1 MKTINDEIKVAT
13 RIHRIS
19 LIIKSILVLLSL
31 CFCGCA
37 VLSPSTDGLKH
48 SNNNF
53 ESWNERQLHFTENS
67 SVKVDFLGKH
77 NGAYL
82 YKTVDNKGQE
92 VFFHLPVK
100 NGETALITLDKPVYS
115 NKTGKTAKFYFYEN
129 NKQPYFKMID
139 PCTTR
144 ISTDTALDKTSEY
157 PTNVFVKV
165 YVRYYIRD
173 GVDGH
178 AMDFHE
184 IKYASKE
191 GNFSNNSKK
200 QTGLSAYDSVVLG
213 ARNMGYL
220 ITVPIDAALTV
231 AFAPFSLFIPRCGM
245 WGCP

>member
-1 MKTINDEIKVAT
+1 MIGRQD
-13 RIHRIS
+13 IHRIS
-19 LIIKSILVLLSL
+19 SIIKSIPVFLSL
-31 CFCGCA
+31 CLCGCT

-67 SVKVDFLGKH
+67 SVKADYLGKH
-77 NGAYL
+77 NDAYL
-82 YKTVDNKGQE
+82 YQAVDIKGQE
-92 VFFHLPVK
+92 VFFYLPVK
-100 NGETALITLDKPVYS
+100 NGKTALITLDIPGHS
-115 NKTGKTAKFYFYEN
+115 NKTGKTAKFNFYEN
-129 NKQPYFKMID
+129 NKQPYFKMVD
-139 PCTTR
+139 PCKSV
-144 ISTDTALDKTSEY
+144 ISTETAIDKTSEY
-157 PTNVFVKV
+157 PTNVFVNV
-165 YVRYYIRD
+165 YVRYYIRN

-191 GNFSNNSKK
+191 GNFSNNTKK

-220 ITVPIDAALTV
+220 ITVPIDGVLTV